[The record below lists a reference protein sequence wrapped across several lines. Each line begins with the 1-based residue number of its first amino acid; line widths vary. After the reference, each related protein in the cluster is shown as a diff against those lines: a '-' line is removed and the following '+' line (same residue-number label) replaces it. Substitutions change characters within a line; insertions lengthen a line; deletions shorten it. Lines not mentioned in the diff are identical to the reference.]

1 MVRSH
6 VLRGLAAAPTLA
18 LLPRRVVAQ
27 AALATI
33 RAGVIGNTDAT
44 SLPIYGQGSGIFK
57 KYGLTTEVSSFNGGG
72 AIIAAIAG
80 GSLDVGFSN
89 LVSAASAVQR
99 GIPVFIIT
107 PATIYE
113 AKDRSDNLLVKAKG
127 SKLRTG
133 ADLTGKTVAVT
144 TLGGGLQLS
153 AVTWIDKNGGDSKSV
168 HFVELPNSEM
178 AAALKQGRIEA
189 AMLAEPVLSQVK
201 DQVDVLGDAF
211 GAVGGRYTQ
220 AVFVAS
226 KPWAT
231 ANPDVAHRFVQAM
244 VETARWANTHHA
256 DTAKI
261 IAPMIGVD
269 PASMASQPRS
279 VYGDV
284 LTAPLLQPVLDT
296 AYHYG
301 QLKTPMD
308 AKQIVAEAQ
317 PYWNGVR

>member
-1 MVRSH
+1 MR
-6 VLRGLAAAPTLA
+6 LRLLAALLLLA
-18 LLPRRVVAQ
+18 VVPQ
-27 AALATI
+27 SALAQSTLTTI

-44 SLPIYGQGSGIFK
+44 SLPIYGQSSGIFK
-57 KYGLTTEVSSFNGGG
+57 KYGLTAEVSSFNGGG

-80 GSLDVGFSN
+80 GSLDIGFSN
-89 LVSAASAVQR
+89 LVSAASAIQR
-99 GIPVFIIT
+99 GIPVFVIT
-107 PATIYE
+107 PATIYDS
-113 AKDRSDNLLVKAKG
+113 KDRSDNLLVKAKG

-201 DQVDVLGDAF
+201 NDVDELGDAF

-226 KPWAT
+226 KSWSA
-231 ANPDVAHRFVQAM
+231 ANPDVARRFVQAM

-261 IAPMIGVD
+261 LAPMMGVD
-269 PASMASQPRS
+269 PASMANSPRS

-284 LTAPLLQPVLDT
+284 LSAQLLQPVLDT
-296 AYHYG
+296 AYKYG
-301 QLKTPMD
+301 QIKSPLD
-308 AKQIVAEAQ
+308 AKQLVADAQ
-317 PYWNGVR
+317 PYWSSVR

>member
-1 MVRSH
+1 MR
-6 VLRGLAAAPTLA
+6 LRLLAALLLLAVAP
-18 LLPRRVVAQ
+18 Q
-27 AALATI
+27 SALAQPALTTI

-99 GIPVFIIT
+99 GIPVFVIT
-107 PATIYE
+107 PATIYDS
-113 AKDRSDNLLVKAKG
+113 KDRSDNLLVKAKG

-201 DQVDVLGDAF
+201 NDVDVLGDAF

-226 KPWAT
+226 KPWAA
-231 ANPDVAHRFVQAM
+231 ANPDVARRFVQAM

-261 IAPMIGVD
+261 LAPMMGVD
-269 PASMASQPRS
+269 PASMASAPRS

-284 LTAPLLQPVLDT
+284 LSAPLLQPVLDA
-296 AYHYG
+296 AYKYG
-301 QLKTPMD
+301 QLKSPLD
-308 AKQIVAEAQ
+308 AKQLVTEAQ
-317 PYWNGVR
+317 PYWTSVR

>member
-1 MVRSH
+1 
-6 VLRGLAAAPTLA
+6 LLAVAP
-18 LLPRRVVAQ
+18 Q
-27 AALATI
+27 SALAQPALTTI

-99 GIPVFIIT
+99 GIPVFVIT
-107 PATIYE
+107 PATIYDS
-113 AKDRSDNLLVKAKG
+113 KDRSDNLLVKAKG

-201 DQVDVLGDAF
+201 NDVDVLGDAF

-226 KPWAT
+226 KPWAA
-231 ANPDVAHRFVQAM
+231 ANPDVARRFVQAM

-261 IAPMIGVD
+261 LAPMMGVD
-269 PASMASQPRS
+269 PASMASAPRS

-284 LTAPLLQPVLDT
+284 LSAPLLQPVLDA
-296 AYHYG
+296 AYKYG
-301 QLKTPMD
+301 QLKSPLD
-308 AKQIVAEAQ
+308 AKQLVTDAQ
-317 PYWNGVR
+317 PYWSGVR